1 MQNGVKNNGV
11 EIKILHKTMNK
22 SELNNIHTI
31 TKLCNSSY
39 AAYVYYVHHGAWSPG
54 RFSEFLCDRV
64 QEFIERPPRAAYEI
78 LVLST
83 PPQHG
88 KSMTVTETLPSWI
101 NGKWPD
107 WRVIMASYNDDSAT
121 KFGRRNRRKV
131 EEYGGEIFGIR
142 LEKASDRE
150 YEIADHR
157 GGVIS
162 RGIMSG
168 ITGNPAEVII
178 IDDPV
183 KNRQEADSETYR
195 DRMWDEWQNSIKT
208 RLQAGGKVI
217 LIQTRWHEDDLA
229 GRIIQRE
236 QNVEVINIPCE
247 AEANDPL
254 GRMPGEA
261 LFPEI
266 GKGNAWLAEFKQG
279 YTEGT
284 RAWNALFQGRP
295 SAEEGNILKREWWRK
310 YTALPSPLYKIIS
323 VDAAFKD
330 EATSDYVAIEAWGKH
345 NADSY
350 LLDLVRARMD
360 FPATVRAIRA
370 MCANHPTK
378 ACVLVEDKANG
389 SAIIQVLR
397 REIPGMIP
405 VQPIGGKIAR
415 VNAIAG
421 YVESGNV
428 WVPEFAPYTDMFIDE
443 CAAFP
448 NGANDDMVD
457 SMSQALNRLY
467 FVNARGGQKQEEQDF
482 FKRLMQKET
491 RDPLG
496 RGGKVEVF

>member
-1 MQNGVKNNGV
+1 LQD
-11 EIKILHKTMNK
+11 TDRNK
-22 SELNNIHTI
+22 LAIALSKEHY
-31 TKLCNSSY
+31 S
-39 AAYVYYVHHGAWSPG
+39 AYVYHVHHGAWSPG
-54 RFSEFLCDRV
+54 RFPEFLCDKI

-78 LVLST
+78 LVLSC

-101 NGKWPD
+101 NGKFPD
-107 WRVIMASYNDDSAT
+107 ARIIIASYNDISAS

-131 EEYGGEIFGIR
+131 EEYGSEVFGIS
-142 LEKASDRE
+142 LSKASDQE

-157 GGVIS
+157 GGTIS

-168 ITGNPAEVII
+168 ITGNPAEFII

-195 DRMWDEWQNSIKT
+195 DRMWDEWLNSIKT

-229 GRIIQRE
+229 GRIIKYE
-236 QNVEVINIPCE
+236 PNVEVVNIPCE
-247 AEANDPL
+247 AEKGDIL
-254 GRMPGEA
+254 GRPVGDA

-266 GKGNAWLAEFKQG
+266 GKGNAWLAEFKAG

-295 SAEEGNILKREWWRK
+295 TAEQGNILHREWWQEYIEAPRLMR
-310 YTALPSPLYKIIS
+310 TLLS
-323 VDAAFKD
+323 VDAAFKNNPD
-330 EATSDYVAIEAWGKH
+330 NDFVCVGAWGKSYA
-345 NADSY
+345 NSY
-350 LLDLVRARMD
+350 LMDLINQRLD
-360 FPATVRAIRA
+360 FPGTV
-370 MCANHPTK
+370 K
-378 ACVLVEDKANG
+378 AVRHMAAKYPGSQILIEDKANG
-389 SAIIQVLR
+389 SAVVQVLR
-397 REIPGMIP
+397 RSVPGIIP

-421 YVESGNV
+421 YVESKNV
-428 WVPEFAPYTDMFIDE
+428 YLPKFAPWKDAFIDQ

-457 SMSQALNRLY
+457 MMSQALNRLY
-467 FVNARGGQKQEEQDF
+467 FVNANGPREEQAEQDF
-482 FKRLMQKET
+482 FKRLTQKET

-496 RGGKVEVF
+496 RGGKIEVF